1 MVSRSLHG
9 YQIPPQSLRGFN
21 IDQRHIEL
29 TGLYLRQNQDV
40 IDQR

>member
-1 MVSRSLHG
+1 MVGRRLHEC
-9 YQIPPQSLRGFN
+9 QILPESLRGIN

>member
-9 YQIPPQSLRGFN
+9 YQILPQSLRGFN

-29 TGLYLRQNQDV
+29 TGLYLRQNQNV
-40 IDQR
+40 IDQC